1 MQSSELH
8 PRFGLEISGIDV
20 VGADDPTVNFL
31 RQSIV
36 RYGFLVIRRQV
47 LDDNDLVEF
56 GRRIGSGRLEE
67 SARRV
72 SHSPNNTLVSNLTNL
87 RTETDTPL
95 GFGGNDTDYW
105 HSDQEFRLSPAT
117 LATLY
122 CLIPPPVGGETSF
135 ACTVASQ
142 IGIPEALVARL
153 RALRSTRIPAATHD
167 NAEHIEVS
175 HPAVLMN
182 PVDGRESVYISENAL
197 RFPGL
202 NEAASQALKKS
213 VLEYVLAQENIYR
226 HSWRMGDLV
235 IYDNTQLLHRREAFS
250 GPRWLKG
257 TKIFAPP
264 NWFAVPSGEVVEE
277 TVFAGNTGSQRAR
290 VTHF

>member
-1 MQSSELH
+1 MQSSGLH
-8 PRFGLEISGIDV
+8 PRFGLEMSGIDIV
-20 VGADDPTVNFL
+20 RADDPTVNFL

-36 RYGFLVIRRQV
+36 RYGFLVIRRQA

-72 SHSPNNTLVSNLTNL
+72 SHSLTNTLVSNLTNL
-87 RTETDTPL
+87 RTDNDIPL

-105 HSDQEFRLSPAT
+105 HSDQEFRISPAT

-122 CLIPPPVGGETSF
+122 CLIPPAVGGETSF

-142 IGIPEALVARL
+142 IGIPEAIVARL
-153 RALRSTRIPAATHD
+153 RALRSTRFPAPTHD
-167 NAEHIEVS
+167 NALHIEVS
-175 HPAVLMN
+175 HPAVLVN
-182 PVDGRESVYISENAL
+182 PVDGRESVYVSENAL

-202 NEAASQALKKS
+202 SEAAGQALKAL
-213 VLEYVLAQENIYR
+213 VLEYVLARENIYR

-264 NWFAVPSGEVVEE
+264 NWFAVPSGEVADEI
-277 TVFAGNTGSQRAR
+277 VFAGNTESERAR
-290 VTHF
+290 ATHS